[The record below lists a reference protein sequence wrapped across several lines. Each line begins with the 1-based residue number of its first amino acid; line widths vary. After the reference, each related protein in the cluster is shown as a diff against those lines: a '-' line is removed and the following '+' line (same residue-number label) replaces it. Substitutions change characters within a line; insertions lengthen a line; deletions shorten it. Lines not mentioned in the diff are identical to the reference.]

1 MTLEDYL
8 AEFVVALSC
17 SCIREM
23 FFIVE
28 YFFIYP
34 LIALVLLEEFWINRI
49 AQKTLK
55 AIEIRGE
62 ASTGNQET
70 DVKFRDTDFQENLLS
85 QANNEDF
92 DNITNETEMVEY
104 EVIDILQT
112 PRLENNP
119 FAYAYINN
127 PFCGNDFPPFQIP
140 SYC

>member
-17 SCIREM
+17 SCIREI

-34 LIALVLLEEFWINRI
+34 LIALVLVEEFWINRI
-49 AQKTLK
+49 AQKKLK
-55 AIEIRGE
+55 ANEIQGE
-62 ASTGNQET
+62 AATGNQET

-85 QANNEDF
+85 QTNNEGF
-92 DNITNETEMVEY
+92 YNIAGEPEMVEY
-104 EVIDILQT
+104 EPIDILQP

-140 SYC
+140 T